1 MDKKFFQR
9 GASFTFGILVA
20 LGIILLGLGMGIYGI
35 IIGNWIIVSIMLCS
49 IGVGIYGAIYLMG
62 YHIHFQTDR
71 IFTTGDVLVS
81 EKEKIQHRAEIF
93 YVDIQDVKLIY
104 SSNNSKNKSLL
115 RSLSPNTY
123 FEFILKNDKKERLL
137 ILNHSK
143 NQRREMIS
151 IINEKTG
158 LNLDYDIMKTESHP
172 PNEKVMSWF
181 KRKKLDKKSIKK
193 STKKR

>member
-9 GASFTFGILVA
+9 GASFTFCILVV
-20 LGIILLGLGMGIYGI
+20 LGIILLGLGFAIYAI
-35 IIGNWIIVSIMLCS
+35 LIGNWFTVIIMAYT
-49 IGVGIYGAIYLMG
+49 IGVGVYGSIYLMG

-71 IFTTGDVLVS
+71 IFTAGDVAVS
-81 EKEKIQHRAEIF
+81 EKEKLQHRAEIF

-104 SSNNSKNKSLL
+104 SSNNSKNKRLL

-143 NQRREMIS
+143 NQRKEMIA

-172 PNEKVMSWF
+172 PNEKVMNWF
-181 KRKKLDKKSIKK
+181 KRKKQKKSIKK

>member
-9 GASFTFGILVA
+9 GASFTFCILVA

-35 IIGNWIIVSIMLCS
+35 IIGNWIIVSIMLCP
-49 IGVGIYGAIYLMG
+49 IGIGIYGSIYFMG